1 MEGVRGCPY
10 CHGEVEVVKLI
21 KRKEEKLQ
29 PYRIECRHCHR
40 LVARGQGF
48 PIETITEAQER
59 IKDYEAYMARVWSPM
74 SSTKIRQSDNA
85 RKRDRR
91 ASMASRISKDDE
103 VYDMHDASNR
113 HGHRVSRGG
122 VGDWDL

>member
-21 KRKEEKLQ
+21 KKKEEKLQ

-74 SSTKIRQSDNA
+74 HSSKIRQSDVA
-85 RKRDRR
+85 RKRDRAIR
-91 ASMASRISKDDE
+91 FGSRRSMDDE
-103 VYDMHDASNR
+103 AFEMHDANQCNR
-113 HGHRVSRGG
+113 NRGG
-122 VGDWDL
+122 WR